1 MSEVVSIGRLWTV
14 QDLSEFLGIP
24 VDTIRGWRTK
34 NYGPAARKIGK
45 HLRYDPAEVRRWFDE
60 LSDKAA

>member
-1 MSEVVSIGRLWTV
+1 MSEIISIHRLWTV

-34 NYGPAARKIGK
+34 KYGPPARKIGK
-45 HLRYDPAEVRRWFDE
+45 HLRYEPAEVHRWLNDQ
-60 LSDKAA
+60 AA

>member
-1 MSEVVSIGRLWTV
+1 MSEISSIHRLWTV

-34 NYGPAARKIGK
+34 KYGPTARKIGK
-45 HLRYDPAEVRRWFDE
+45 HLRYDPAEVRRWLD
-60 LSDKAA
+60 DKAA

>member
-1 MSEVVSIGRLWTV
+1 MSEISSIHRLWTV

-34 NYGPAARKIGK
+34 KYGPAARKIGK
-45 HLRYDPAEVRRWFDE
+45 HLRYDPAEVRRWLD
-60 LSDKAA
+60 DKAA

>member
-1 MSEVVSIGRLWTV
+1 MPEVVSIDRLWTV

-45 HLRYDPAEVRRWFDE
+45 HLRYDPAEVRCWVDG
-60 LSDKAA
+60 LIDKAA